1 VLYARPVSGDSV
13 VVFVADRFHTMEPAQ
28 PVVEAVAVQD
38 PAQYKALAQYE
49 TDQGFVGPC
58 ELVVAGAG
66 R

>member
-1 VLYARPVSGDSV
+1 
-13 VVFVADRFHTMEPAQ
+13 MEPAQ